1 MALGGLLEMSFML
14 NPEQEKEQNKGLTER
29 RILQVKG
36 TAPADIPKSERWSVY
51 MTSSWVTASMWHY
64 VVSDDGVRL
73 EILAELSLQSVNID
87 HEEGLGFYLSFIWMV
102 VKGFRQGDDM
112 LMFMFF

>member
-1 MALGGLLEMSFML
+1 M
-14 NPEQEKEQNKGLTER
+14 
-29 RILQVKG
+29 
-36 TAPADIPKSERWSVY
+36 
-51 MTSSWVTASMWHY
+51 
-64 VVSDDGVRL
+64 VSDDGVRL